1 MIDPNFYS
9 LYDILK
15 KGRPR
20 IFVMNIQVEHF
31 GHVHYFLFVQWP
43 YNNNLV
49 ETIVSLD
56 IF

>member
-20 IFVMNIQVEHF
+20 IFVMNIQVQHF